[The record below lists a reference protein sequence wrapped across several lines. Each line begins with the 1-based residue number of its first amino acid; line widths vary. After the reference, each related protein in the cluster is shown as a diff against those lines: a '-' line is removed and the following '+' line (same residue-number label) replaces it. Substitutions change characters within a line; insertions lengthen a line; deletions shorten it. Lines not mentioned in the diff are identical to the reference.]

1 MNISKINTQNFT
13 GSIVIAGNKD
23 ELAQIDKEYS
33 TKLNQDYYAKGRNRL
48 REYNGIHLL
57 PKDYEPVGAMLVA
70 TNEDARPLVNIVGK
84 NCTNYNFL
92 TYPKQ
97 DNPYK
102 YNKLF
107 IKANFRNS
115 SNKFLDTYHS
125 KNKPVQ
131 HFPLDECKTFVR
143 HYAYEREISLDDFK
157 KLKACDVLD
166 AIKQGCFDFANGV
179 IKTAK
184 RK

>member
-1 MNISKINTQNFT
+1 MNLRFNSGINFT

-23 ELAQIDKEYS
+23 ELTQIDKEYS
-33 TKLNQDYYAKGRNRL
+33 KKLNQDYYAKGRNRL
-48 REYNGIHLL
+48 RDYNGIHLL

-70 TNEDARPLVNIVGK
+70 TNKDAKPLVNIVGK
-84 NCTNYNFL
+84 SYMNYNFL

-107 IKANFRNS
+107 INANFRENPDE
-115 SNKFLDTYHS
+115 FLDTFHS
-125 KNKPVQ
+125 KNKPVK
-131 HFPLDECKTFVR
+131 HFPLDECRTFVKQ
-143 HYAYEREISLDDFK
+143 YAYEREISLDDFK
-157 KLKACDVLD
+157 KLKACDVLE
-166 AIKQGCFDFANGV
+166 AIKKGCFDFAEGI
-179 IKTAK
+179 IKI